1 MTFGLCGAPNTF
13 QGAMNETLAPLWRK
27 SVLVFLMT
35 SWSIAEHWMIISF
48 TWKRSCYCCRKITSK
63 SNFQSAQHK
72 IAYLGHVI
80 SEAGVQADPIKIEA
94 IQN

>member
-48 TWKRSCYCCRKITSK
+48 TWQKFKSISNIIQASEICRN
-63 SNFQSAQHK
+63 SNNFDKNINSIPLFEFKH
-72 IAYLGHVI
+72 IL
-80 SEAGVQADPIKIEA
+80 
-94 IQN
+94 